1 MPSGTTDYHL
11 LLLALYGAP
20 GGSCGR
26 FGLGLSLTSANRRR
40 SSGSHSSQPPP
51 NTLIRSFSQKMKS
64 LGSSPQRRAKKAKD
78 KCFVGAKIPCRILS
92 LYGDRPII
100 LAGPKAKAL
109 GQCLGHLLGQ
119 QLYALTPSSIYIF
132 FKKVVVV
139 RGVAQCFKTF
149 RVLYECHYI
158 VMTCVSL
165 HIQYRGWARV
175 EKTPFLGHLRL
186 SH

>member
-40 SSGSHSSQPPP
+40 SSGSHISQPPP
-51 NTLIRSFSQKMKS
+51 NTLMRSFSQKMKS

-78 KCFVGAKIPCRILS
+78 KCFVGAKIPCPILS
-92 LYGDRPII
+92 LCGDRPII
-100 LAGPKAKAL
+100 LGGPKAKTL
-109 GQCLGHLLGQ
+109 GHCLGHLLGQ
-119 QLYALTPSSIYIF
+119 QLYALTPSYIYIF
-132 FKKVVVV
+132 LLKIIII
-139 RGVAQCFKTF
+139 RGVAQCIKINMP
-149 RVLYECHYI
+149 LCECHYM

-165 HIQYRGWARV
+165 HIQCIGGVHFIQIGRFWA
-175 EKTPFLGHLRL
+175 TYA
-186 SH
+186 